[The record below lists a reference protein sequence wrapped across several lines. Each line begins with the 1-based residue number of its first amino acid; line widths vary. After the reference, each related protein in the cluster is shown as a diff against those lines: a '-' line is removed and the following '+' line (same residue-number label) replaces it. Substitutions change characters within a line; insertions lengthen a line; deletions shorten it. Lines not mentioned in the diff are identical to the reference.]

1 MGISI
6 QTHENRVMEISQSHR
21 GTNID
26 TLTDDMYGIDGIY
39 TYEPDTLLTMCYA
52 DCVPVYFYS
61 EKHHYVGLAHAGW
74 RGTYGQIVSEM
85 LKQID
90 FDYNDLKIVIGPSTS
105 TTYEINDDIKAKFE
119 TLPINVKDYIETR
132 GESTWY

>member
-1 MGISI
+1 
-6 QTHENRVMEISQSHR
+6 
-21 GTNID
+21 
-26 TLTDDMYGIDGIY
+26 
-39 TYEPDTLLTMCYA
+39 
-52 DCVPVYFYS
+52 
-61 EKHHYVGLAHAGW
+61 
-74 RGTYGQIVSEM
+74 M

-132 GESTWY
+132 GENRHGIDLKRANALLLNHYGVPFDNIYITDYATSEDLSLFFSYRVEKVKQVECWLL

>member
-1 MGISI
+1 
-6 QTHENRVMEISQSHR
+6 
-21 GTNID
+21 
-26 TLTDDMYGIDGIY
+26 
-39 TYEPDTLLTMCYA
+39 
-52 DCVPVYFYS
+52 
-61 EKHHYVGLAHAGW
+61 
-74 RGTYGQIVSEM
+74 M

-132 GESTWY
+132 GRIDMVLI

>member
-1 MGISI
+1 
-6 QTHENRVMEISQSHR
+6 
-21 GTNID
+21 
-26 TLTDDMYGIDGIY
+26 
-39 TYEPDTLLTMCYA
+39 
-52 DCVPVYFYS
+52 
-61 EKHHYVGLAHAGW
+61 
-74 RGTYGQIVSEM
+74 M

-132 GESTWY
+132 GENRHGIDLNVLMRYYLIIMVYHSTIYI